1 MRHFFPLRVNFRFLH
16 TIAQTQA
23 VDSKLKNFEHP
34 DVLHKKILERG
45 KEMTSFETEISAHT
59 GGTPMLP
66 WLCVLHALLAPED
79 F

>member
-1 MRHFFPLRVNFRFLH
+1 V
-16 TIAQTQA
+16 QTHA

-45 KEMTSFETEISAHT
+45 KEMTSFETEISART